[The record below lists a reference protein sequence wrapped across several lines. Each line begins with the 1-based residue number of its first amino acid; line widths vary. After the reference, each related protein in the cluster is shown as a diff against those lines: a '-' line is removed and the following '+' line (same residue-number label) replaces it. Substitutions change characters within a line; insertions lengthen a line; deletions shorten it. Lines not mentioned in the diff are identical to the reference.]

1 MIYFDIITLFPESLK
16 SYLGVSILARAQK
29 KKLIKINLINPRKF
43 ATDKHKTVDDSPY
56 GGGPGMV
63 LKFEPIAKA
72 VAFAKLKVSARGRS
86 ALGGKSKKLK
96 VRTILFSTR
105 GKKLTSSYAKQLALC
120 DKLILICGRYEGV
133 DERVAKY
140 IADEEMSI
148 GDYVLE
154 GGELPALVVID
165 AVSRHIPGVLGKRE
179 SLEEIKGSYPVYT
192 RPDVVVLQRGKKV
205 KKLKVPKVLLLGDH
219 KEISEWRRLRNTN

>member
-1 MIYFDIITLFPESLK
+1 MRYTVITLFPDSFA
-16 SYLGVSILARAQK
+16 SYLNASILEKAIKSK
-29 KKLIKINLINPRKF
+29 KISVRFINPRKF
-43 ATDKHKTVDDSPY
+43 ANNKHKKTRPTGRNWSFGRADDSPY

-72 VAFAKLKVSARGRS
+72 VAFAKLNV
-86 ALGGKSKKLK
+86 KSKKLK

-105 GKKLTSSYAKQLALC
+105 GEKFDSKAARRLAKYEE
-120 DKLILICGRYEGV
+120 LIMICGRYEGV
-133 DERVAKY
+133 DERVAKH
-140 IADEEMSI
+140 IADEEISV

-165 AVSRHIPGVLGKRE
+165 AVSRHIPGVLGRRE

-192 RPDVVVLQRGKKV
+192 RPEAITFRQGKQV
-205 KKLKVPKVLLLGDH
+205 KSLKVPKVLLSGDH
-219 KEISEWRRLRNTN
+219 KKIAAWRERP

>member
-72 VAFAKLKVSARGRS
+72 VAFA
-86 ALGGKSKKLK
+86 KLK